1 MRFFRKRL
9 PKSGNDEGPA
19 KCLAKKYDEFD
30 DTNEM
35 KCNPARAATDHQ
47 EKNKSK
53 EDESRGPLDEKEKEK
68 QLDPFLAA
76 ELQQKRFIIE
86 QQRKREE
93 VAKANNTFVAN
104 QQVTYFFK
112 ATETWYDATIA
123 GVHYDDGPDRPYYTI
138 RFWRNDI
145 EFDEDH
151 CVESAVRRVVEKQTT
166 PDRLRRVE
174 FDPEQTW
181 RILNNSTFVP
191 GVN

>member
-19 KCLAKKYDEFD
+19 KSLEKKYDEFD

-53 EDESRGPLDEKEKEK
+53 EDESRGPLDEKEKET

-181 RILNNSTFVP
+181 RILNNSSFVP